1 MVDVR
6 TGKQAARSA
15 PAEQLET
22 FLPETEQDAPAAP
35 ARLGLVGWSRWT
47 WRQLTSMR
55 TALLLLLLLA
65 VAALPGSVFPQR
77 RIDTGRVQQYLS
89 EHRASG
95 PWLDR
100 LGFFD
105 VYTSPWFSAVYLLLF
120 VSLVGCVL
128 PRSRRHLAAVRSAP
142 PRTPRRLARMPEH
155 AVRVV
160 DDPVADVVARARE
173 VLRARRYR
181 IALHDGGTSVA
192 GEKGYLAE
200 TGNLLFHLALL
211 ALLVSVGA
219 GLFTGYGGQVLVI
232 EGSTF
237 ANALPMYNSFTSG
250 SRVTPADLPPFS
262 FTLDKLAVRFEDRST
277 SQLGAPREFTATV
290 TVRDR
295 PGAAPRTETVQV
307 NKPLQVDGAKAYLAG
322 NGYAPVVSVRDGTG
336 AVVLRGPVPALVT
349 DAEYTST
356 VVIKVPDARPRQ
368 LGLAGTLV
376 PTGLRQ
382 PGEGWISIFPDALAP
397 RLVLTAFAAAPGQDG
412 LGVNSGV
419 PQSVY
424 SLDVSRLTQ
433 LRTSDGQ
440 PARLLLKPGETA
452 TLPDNTGSIT
462 FEGLRRYAS
471 FDISSDPTKGW
482 ALGSAL
488 LALAGVTAS
497 LFVRRRR
504 VWIRVSTDGE
514 GRTVVE
520 AAGLA
525 RGEDAGLG
533 DEVRAVFEG
542 ATRADG
548 VAGRRTVRGER
559 E

>member
-1 MVDVR
+1 MVDVDR
-6 TGKQAARSA
+6 TKSVTGSGAA
-15 PAEQLET
+15 AEAGRAGM
-22 FLPETEQDAPAAP
+22 FLPETELDAPAALQ
-35 ARLGLVGWSRWT
+35 RLGPGDWLRWA

-65 VAALPGSVFPQR
+65 VAAVPGSVFPQR

-89 EHRASG
+89 DHRSSG

-142 PRTPRRLARMPEH
+142 PRTPRRLSRMPGY
-155 AVRVV
+155 AVRII
-160 DDPVADVVARARE
+160 DAPAADVTARARMA
-173 VLRARRYR
+173 LRAQHYR
-181 IALHDGGTSVA
+181 VALHDGGTSVA

-200 TGNLLFHLALL
+200 TGNLVFHLALL
-211 ALLVSVGA
+211 GLLISVGA
-219 GLFTGYGGQVLVI
+219 GLFTGYGGQVLVV

-237 ANALPMYNSFTSG
+237 ANSLPMYNNFTSG
-250 SRVTPADLPPFS
+250 TRVGPGDLPPFS
-262 FTLDKLAVRFEDRST
+262 FTLDKLTVRFEEGSA
-277 SQLGAPREFTATV
+277 SQLGAPRQFAATV
-290 TVRDR
+290 TVRDH
-295 PGAAPRTETVQV
+295 PGAPERTETVEV

-336 AVVLRGPVPALVT
+336 AVVFRGPVAAPVT
-349 DAEYTST
+349 DASYTST
-356 VVIKVPDARPRQ
+356 IVIKVPDAKPRQ

-376 PTGLRQ
+376 PTGLLQ
-382 PGEGWISIFPDALAP
+382 PGQGWISIFPDALNP

-424 SLDVSRLTQ
+424 TLNVSKLTQ
-433 LRTSDGQ
+433 LRTTDGQ
-440 PARLLLKPGETA
+440 PARLLLTVGETA
-452 TLPDNTGSIT
+452 TLPGNAGSIT

-471 FDISSDPTKGW
+471 FDISSDPTKDW

-504 VWIRVSTDGE
+504 LWVRVSPGE
-514 GRTVVE
+514 AGRTVVE

-533 DEVRAVFEG
+533 AQVRAVLDG
-542 ATRADG
+542 AASP
-548 VAGRRTVRGER
+548 VHQKE